1 MTSLRSYRDA
11 DGKHFIRNGNFIR
24 LDRCGCQIW
33 ADPNWNE
40 IALAAAIDNHYRN
53 HCYMKEVQD

>member
-1 MTSLRSYRDA
+1 MTSLRAYRDA

-33 ADPNWNE
+33 KSLLYEGGPRLNV
-40 IALAAAIDNHYRN
+40 LSL
-53 HCYMKEVQD
+53 